1 MIKVIKSGLYTSIQD
16 NGRYGYRNIGVPS
29 SGFMDQHSASIAN
42 MIVGNNKNESLLEFT
57 LMGTTLLINNNYT
70 ISFTGGDFELM
81 INDSK
86 IEMYKPINV
95 KIGDILKVNHTKSGA
110 RGYLAVSGTIDIDS
124 FLGSKSFFKNITRS
138 NYLKNGDE
146 IKVLRKKKNKNFYN
160 YESKLEINNL
170 MNAFKGPEY
179 YLLDKESIN
188 KLFNDEFIIGLNNR
202 MAYNLEGKIQAKLNS
217 IISSPVLPGT
227 VQLTPSGK
235 MIILHRDCQTSGGY
249 ARILQLDKK
258 SINNLAQLKVG
269 VNIKFKLL

>member
-1 MIKVIKSGLYTSIQD
+1 
-16 NGRYGYRNIGVPS
+16 
-29 SGFMDQHSASIAN
+29 MDQHSASIAN

-57 LMGTTLLINNNYT
+57 LMGPTLLFNNNYT

-146 IKVLRKKKNKNFYN
+146 IIQIEAILSGTMSYIFNTYANTNDSFVQVVKNARK
-160 YESKLEINNL
+160 S
-170 MNAFKGPEY
+170 
-179 YLLDKESIN
+179 
-188 KLFNDEFIIGLNNR
+188 
-202 MAYNLEGKIQAKLNS
+202 
-217 IISSPVLPGT
+217 
-227 VQLTPSGK
+227 
-235 MIILHRDCQTSGGY
+235 
-249 ARILQLDKK
+249 ARSL
-258 SINNLAQLKVG
+258 
-269 VNIKFKLL
+269 